1 MFKKV
6 DKEKTTSAERTGKR
20 AMWGD
25 NGAARIPSQAYKD
38 NWEKIFGNKD
48 KKKDEKTV

>member
-1 MFKKV
+1 MITKV
-6 DKEKTTSAERTGKR
+6 SKEKTTSAERTGKR

-25 NGAARIPSQAYKD
+25 NGAARIPSQQYKD

-48 KKKDEKTV
+48 KKDEKSV